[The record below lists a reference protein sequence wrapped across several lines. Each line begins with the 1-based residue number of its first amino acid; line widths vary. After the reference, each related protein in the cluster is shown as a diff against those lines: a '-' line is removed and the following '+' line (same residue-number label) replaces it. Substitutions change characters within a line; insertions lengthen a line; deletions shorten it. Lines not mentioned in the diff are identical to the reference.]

1 MKTFADIRTR
11 VLVLAILPALIIA
24 VLLTAHSTRQSLAEL
39 DSGLHERGRIIALQ
53 LAAASEY
60 GVVSGNTAILQNLV
74 QHTMT
79 QENDI
84 QAVLVTDNQGRT
96 MAVSGK
102 PILQEVIA
110 AESKTDRPSEWN
122 TDGQIMFSAP
132 VIRSMVEIDDY
143 QSFSG
148 DDTSR
153 ASKLAGHV
161 FVVLATADLANL
173 KENMIGQNLLI
184 GLLGLAIS
192 GIIGWRMGRG
202 IAKSIHA
209 MADAVG
215 KVAEGHL
222 DTRVQQAS
230 SGELGALERGFNE
243 MSTRLQLAHGTMQE
257 RIDEATQ
264 QLSYQARHDVLT
276 GLINRR
282 EIEARLER
290 ALANARELG
299 TQHVFCYMDLDQ
311 FKIVNDT
318 CGHHAGDTLLRQ
330 LSLILRQRIREEDTL
345 ARLGGDEFGLLLQNC
360 SIHDA
365 RQMAQELL
373 DIVGEFRFVHDD
385 KIFGVGVSIGMIAI
399 TAQTASVENLLSA
412 SDSACFAAKDNGRN
426 RIHIFEPEDDDLA
439 RRHGEMQWI
448 ARITQALEE
457 NRFCLYC
464 QPILPL
470 GSNTDENRYFEILLR
485 KLGPEGK
492 IIPPMAFIPAAE
504 RFHMMPAIDRW
515 VIRNAL
521 AVYREM
527 LNKRGSEIQCVFTI
541 NLSGVSLGDPELL
554 GYIMDQMI
562 LHGVPPT
569 GICFEITETAAI
581 VNLAHTI
588 ELIKTLKGVGCGFLL
603 DDFGSGMSSF
613 AYLKNLQVD
622 FIKIDGAFVRDI
634 ATNPID
640 LAMVQSIHGIA
651 KAMQIKTIAEFVESA
666 QAVEILETM
675 GVHYGQGF
683 HLGKPVPIEQAIM
696 SLDRQPLKTESQ
708 NGLQD

>member
-1 MKTFADIRTR
+1 MKTFANIRSR
-11 VLVLAILPALIIA
+11 VLILAILPALIIA
-24 VLLTAHSTRQSLAEL
+24 VLLTVHSTRQSLREL
-39 DSGLHERGRIIALQ
+39 DNGLHDRGRIIAIQ
-53 LAAASEY
+53 LAAAAEY
-60 GVVSGNTAILQNLV
+60 GVVSGNNTFLQNLV
-74 QHTMT
+74 QQTMT

-96 MAVSGK
+96 LAVSGK
-102 PILQEVIA
+102 PILQEVIQTV
-110 AESKTDRPSEWN
+110 SKASGPREWN
-122 TDGQIMFSAP
+122 AANNMMFSAP
-132 VIRSMVEIDDY
+132 VIRSVIEIDDY
-143 QSFSG
+143 EGLSDVDVRQ
-148 DDTSR
+148 DH
-153 ASKLAGHV
+153 KVAGQV

-173 KENMIGQNLLI
+173 KESMIGQNLLI
-184 GLLGLAIS
+184 AFSGLAIS
-192 GIIGWRMGRG
+192 GLIGWRMGRG
-202 IAKSIHA
+202 IALPIHG
-209 MADAVG
+209 MAKAVG

-222 DTRVQQAS
+222 DTRIPETSA
-230 SGELGALERGFNE
+230 GELGKLERGFNE
-243 MSTRLQLAHGTMQE
+243 MASKLQLAHGTMQE

-282 EIEARLER
+282 EIETRLDR
-290 ALANARELG
+290 ALKSAREFG
-299 TQHVFCYMDLDQ
+299 MHHVFCYMDLDQ

-330 LSLILRQRIREEDTL
+330 LSLIMRQRVREGDTL
-345 ARLGGDEFGLLLQNC
+345 ARLGGDEFGLLLENC
-360 SIHDA
+360 SISDA
-365 RQMAQELL
+365 RRMTQELL
-373 DIVGEFRFVHDD
+373 DIVNEFRFVHED
-385 KIFGVGVSIGMIAI
+385 KIFGVGVSIGMVAI

-412 SDSACFAAKDNGRN
+412 SDTACFAAKDNGRN
-426 RIHIFEPEDDDLA
+426 RIHLFEPEDDDVV
-439 RRHGEMQWI
+439 RRHGEMQWT
-448 ARITQALEE
+448 ARIKQALEE
-457 NRFCLYC
+457 NSFCLYG

-470 GSNTDENRYFEILLR
+470 GSNSDQTRYFEILLR

-504 RFHMMPAIDRW
+504 RYHMMPAIDRW
-515 VIRNAL
+515 VIRNAM
-521 AVYREM
+521 ATYRTM
-527 LNKRGSEIQCVFTI
+527 LDKHGSEVPCVFTI
-541 NLSGVSLGDPELL
+541 NLSGVSLSDPELL
-554 GYIMDQMI
+554 GYIQDQLI

-581 VNLAHTI
+581 VNLAHTV
-588 ELIKTLKGVGCGFLL
+588 ELIKTLKEIGCGFLL

-666 QAVEILETM
+666 RAVEMLMAM

-683 HLGKPVPIEQAIM
+683 HLGKPVPIEQAIEH
-696 SLDRQPLKTESQ
+696 L
-708 NGLQD
+708 

>member
-1 MKTFADIRTR
+1 MKTFANIRSR
-11 VLVLAILPALIIA
+11 VLILAILPALIIA
-24 VLLTAHSTRQSLAEL
+24 VLLTVHSTRKSLREL
-39 DSGLHERGRIIALQ
+39 DNGLHDRGRIIAIQ
-53 LAAASEY
+53 LAAAAEY
-60 GVVSGNTAILQNLV
+60 GVVSGNNTFLQNLV
-74 QHTMT
+74 QQTMT
-79 QENDI
+79 QESDI

-96 MAVSGK
+96 LAVSGK
-102 PILQEVIA
+102 PILQEVIQTVGNA
-110 AESKTDRPSEWN
+110 AGPREWN
-122 TDGQIMFSAP
+122 AAHNRMFSAP
-132 VIRSMVEIDDY
+132 VIRSVVEIDDY
-143 QSFSG
+143 EGLSDVDARQ
-148 DDTSR
+148 DP
-153 ASKLAGHV
+153 KVAGQV
-161 FVVLATADLANL
+161 FIVLATADLANL
-173 KENMIGQNLLI
+173 KESMIGQNLLI
-184 GLLGLAIS
+184 AFSGLAIS
-192 GIIGWRMGRG
+192 GLIGWRMGRG
-202 IAKSIHA
+202 IALPIHG
-209 MADAVG
+209 MAKAVG

-222 DTRVQQAS
+222 DTRIPETSA
-230 SGELGALERGFNE
+230 GELGKLEHGFNE
-243 MSTRLQLAHGTMQE
+243 MASKLKLAHGTMQE

-282 EIEARLER
+282 EIETRLDR
-290 ALANARELG
+290 ALKSAREFG

-330 LSLILRQRIREEDTL
+330 LSLILRQRVRDGDSL
-345 ARLGGDEFGLLLQNC
+345 ARLGGDEFGLLLENC
-360 SIHDA
+360 SISDA
-365 RQMAQELL
+365 RHLAQELL
-373 DIVGEFRFVHDD
+373 DIVNEFRFVHED
-385 KIFGVGVSIGMIAI
+385 KIFGVGVSIGMVAI
-399 TAQTASVENLLSA
+399 TAQTVSVESLLSA
-412 SDSACFAAKDNGRN
+412 SDTACFAAKDNGRN
-426 RIHIFEPEDDDLA
+426 RIHLFEPEDDDVV
-439 RRHGEMQWI
+439 RRHGEMQWT
-448 ARITQALEE
+448 ARIKQALEE
-457 NRFCLYC
+457 NRFCLYG

-470 GSNTDENRYFEILLR
+470 GSNDDETRYFEILLR

-504 RFHMMPAIDRW
+504 RYHMMPAIDRW

-521 AVYREM
+521 AVYRTM
-527 LNKRGSEIQCVFTI
+527 LDKHGSEVPCVFTI

-554 GYIMDQMI
+554 GYIQDQLI

-581 VNLAHTI
+581 VNLAHTV
-588 ELIKTLKGVGCGFLL
+588 ELIKTLKGIGCGFLL

-666 QAVEILETM
+666 QAVEMLTAM

-683 HLGKPVPIEQAIM
+683 HLGKPVPIEQAIEQ
-696 SLDRQPLKTESQ
+696 L
-708 NGLQD
+708 

>member
-24 VLLTAHSTRQSLAEL
+24 ILLTAHSTRQSLAEL
-39 DSGLHERGRIIALQ
+39 DDGLHERGRIIALQ

-60 GVVSGNTAILQNLV
+60 GVVSGNTVILQNLV

-79 QENDI
+79 QESDI

-102 PILQEVIA
+102 PILQEVIV
-110 AESKTDRPSEWN
+110 AESKTAQPGEWS

-143 QSFSG
+143 QSFSD
-148 DDTSR
+148 DDTSQVN
-153 ASKLAGHV
+153 KLAGHV

-184 GLLGLAIS
+184 GLLGLVIS

-202 IAKSIHA
+202 IARSIHA

-215 KVAEGHL
+215 EVAEGHL
-222 DTRVQQAS
+222 DTRVQEAS

-243 MSTRLQLAHGTMQE
+243 MSARLQLAHGTMQE

-282 EIEARLER
+282 EIETRLER

-299 TQHVFCYMDLDQ
+299 SQHVFCYMDLDQ

-330 LSLILRQRIREEDTL
+330 LSLILRQRVREGDTL
-345 ARLGGDEFGLLLQNC
+345 ARLGGDEFGLLLENC
-360 SIHDA
+360 SLADA

-373 DIVGEFRFVHDD
+373 DIVGEFRFVHED
-385 KIFGVGVSIGMIAI
+385 KIFGVGVSIGMVAI

-470 GSNTDENRYFEILLR
+470 GSNTDESRYFEILLR

-521 AVYREM
+521 AIYREM
-527 LNKRGSEIQCVFTI
+527 LNKRGNEVQCVFSI

-588 ELIKTLKGVGCGFLL
+588 ELIKTLKGIGCGFLL

-666 QAVEILETM
+666 QAVEILQTM